1 MINWD
6 EKTELQ
12 KVISIFEY
20 DIKVALDNA
29 LQYKYLLK
37 LFNDNFEFV
46 NKAPV
51 FFSRTISS
59 CMYSLIMRSARIFD
73 ESKDSYGFKKILNK
87 IEMNYSKDK
96 NMLNVISVI
105 KNEYAGYEYIFN
117 NIRILR
123 DKIYAHNDRK
133 MYRNGDC
140 YSEEEA
146 IDSFNHDD
154 FEKVLRWAFN
164 ACCSIEKAYG
174 DDVFPYNELVN
185 DVINLVNK

>member
-46 NKAPV
+46 NTAPV

-87 IEMNYSKDK
+87 LENTYSKDGK
-96 NMLNVISVI
+96 ILKVINKI
-105 KNEYAGYEYIFN
+105 KNEYAGYESILD
-117 NIRILR
+117 NIRTLR
-123 DKIYAHNDRK
+123 DKVYAHNDHK
-133 MYRNGDC
+133 IYRDGDC

-146 IDSFNHDD
+146 IDSLSYDE

-174 DDVFPYNELVN
+174 DETLPYNDLVN
-185 DVINLVNK
+185 DVINLINK